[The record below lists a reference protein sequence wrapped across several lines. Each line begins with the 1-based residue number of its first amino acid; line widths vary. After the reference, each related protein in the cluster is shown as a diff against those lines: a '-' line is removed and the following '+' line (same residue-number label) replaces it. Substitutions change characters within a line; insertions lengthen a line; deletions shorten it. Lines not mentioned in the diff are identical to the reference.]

1 MKLIGFWLLVLL
13 AVLVPATASIATSM
27 ICPPAVVAKA
37 QVRGQVVQAKNFS
50 KHAMASA
57 SHVRVAKVKI
67 ASKKPSAG
75 EQQAEHCCDVTPC
88 GHCAGCGSCA
98 SMVATVDLGTHAHPF
113 AMSALPEPGGP
124 RAEFLLSGQ
133 ERPPRAS

>member
-27 ICPPAVVAKA
+27 ICPPATIAKA
-37 QVRGQVVQAKNFS
+37 QVRGQVVQAKSFA
-50 KHAMASA
+50 KHAVASG
-57 SHVRVAKVKI
+57 SHARVAKVKENV
-67 ASKKPSAG
+67 KKVAIEG
-75 EQQAEHCCDVTPC
+75 QQADHCCDLTPC
-88 GHCAGCGSCA
+88 SHCAGCGSCA

-113 AMSALPEPGGP
+113 TMSALPEPGGP

-133 ERPPRAS
+133 ERPPRTS